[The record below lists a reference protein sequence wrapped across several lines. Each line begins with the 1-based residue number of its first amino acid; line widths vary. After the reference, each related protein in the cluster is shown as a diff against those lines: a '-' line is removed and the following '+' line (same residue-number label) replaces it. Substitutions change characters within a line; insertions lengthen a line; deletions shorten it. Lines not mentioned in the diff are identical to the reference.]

1 MTHLDD
7 DSDNDSF
14 LYDKEVYDPESEL
27 ATNAFYA
34 QCAPTYSFYRN
45 FGTLA

>member
-14 LYDKEVYDPESEL
+14 LYDKEVYNPESEL
-27 ATNAFYA
+27 ATNAFMHNVR
-34 QCAPTYSFYRN
+34 QHIPFIEISVH
-45 FGTLA
+45 